1 MPKAVKNATTTTTA
15 KPAPAKGVVKKRKGT
30 TRQKLKT
37 LKKQL
42 DESYTLLL
50 GRMLFSIFQEIE
62 DDAVRQ
68 ARADVDEF
76 RHIISDG
83 ATSDPLDGVTLAW
96 SQVPNAT
103 KEAWRVFHEG
113 DKSNVWK
120 TFISGFSLPV
130 PVVEKTEVMVT
141 DPDQSYYDQCVEEGQ
156 SQAYDVVAEL
166 DTFFEE
172 LNSQPPQVDT
182 TFSQVADVAAAE
194 EEEEGRAPV

>member
-1 MPKAVKNATTTTTA
+1 MPKAVNNATTTTA
-15 KPAPAKGVVKKRKGT
+15 KSTPAKGVVKKRKGKT
-30 TRQKLKT
+30 SQKLKT

-68 ARADVDEF
+68 ARANVDEF

-120 TFISGFSLPV
+120 TFISGFSIPV
-130 PVVEKTEVMVT
+130 PVEKTEVMVT

-156 SQAYDVVAEL
+156 SQAYDVTAEL

-172 LNSQPPQVDT
+172 LNTQPPQVDT
-182 TFSQVADVAAAE
+182 TFSQAADVAAAAA
-194 EEEEGRAPV
+194 EEEGRAPA

>member
-1 MPKAVKNATTTTTA
+1 MPKAVNNATTAA
-15 KPAPAKGVVKKRKGT
+15 KPAPAKGVVKRKGKT
-30 TRQKLKT
+30 SQKLKK

-68 ARADVDEF
+68 VRADVDEF

-103 KEAWRVFHEG
+103 KEAWRVFLAG

-130 PVVEKTEVMVT
+130 PVEKTEVMVT

-166 DTFFEE
+166 DTFFED
-172 LNSQPPQVDT
+172 LNTQPPQVDT
-182 TFSQVADVAAAE
+182 TFSQVADVAAAAE
-194 EEEEGRAPV
+194 QGRAPV